1 MSVIFVFTSLHGARG
16 AAAGGGFAWSS
27 SVAGQH
33 GGEAGPGRRPG
44 ASDLPRVRRP
54 PATPFAFAPSPDSLF
69 PPSPF
74 RAHHFMRHFAAG
86 DRLAQAHV
94 WNRSYKWLHAASQFS
109 RPDHH
114 LIIAE
119 KDAFIASIFCYFY
132 GLPIVRLQCRSLNV
146 TPAVANTW

>member
-1 MSVIFVFTSLHGARG
+1 M
-16 AAAGGGFAWSS
+16 
-27 SVAGQH
+27 VAKLDQVD
-33 GGEAGPGRRPG
+33 GPDKVHNGICPEYGGRRQ
-44 ASDLPRVRRP
+44 RR
-54 PATPFAFAPSPDSLF
+54 LHLLL
-69 PPSPF
+69 PSPF
-74 RAHHFMRHFAAG
+74 CAHHFMRHFAAG